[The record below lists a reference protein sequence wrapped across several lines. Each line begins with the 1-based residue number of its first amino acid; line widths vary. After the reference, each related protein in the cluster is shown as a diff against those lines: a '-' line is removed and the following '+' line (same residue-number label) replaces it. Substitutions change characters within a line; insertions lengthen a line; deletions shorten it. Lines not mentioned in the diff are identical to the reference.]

1 MEPNGSCFEVSSLR
15 RWYEFSCAGN
25 KAAKG
30 WQVQM
35 RHGDKV
41 LNFGCHKNEIEAALV
56 YDKNA
61 RRIKGAKYA
70 F

>member
-1 MEPNGSCFEVSSLR
+1 
-15 RWYEFSCAGN
+15 
-25 KAAKG
+25 
-30 WQVQM
+30 M

>member
-1 MEPNGSCFEVSSLR
+1 
-15 RWYEFSCAGN
+15 
-25 KAAKG
+25 
-30 WQVQM
+30 M

-41 LNFGCHKNEIEAALV
+41 LNFEYHKNEIEAALA